1 MKPKELLQV
10 ALGILTATGGFVD
23 AGAIATAGAA
33 GAQFGL
39 GLIWAL
45 LLATLAIIL
54 LVEMSGRLAAVSGTG
69 YADAIRERFGFRFYL
84 LPLSSEVVANTLL
97 LAADFGGMA
106 IALSLVT
113 GISWHVLT
121 PFVALLVFAIVWRA
135 PFGFIENLPS
145 ILGLVTLTFWI
156 GVSAHGGPDGELLR
170 TLWRPEIKQNELAEY
185 LFLAAAILGAIISP
199 YLLFFYSSGAREER
213 WTRRSISTNRLV
225 AVVGMTFG
233 STTAIA
239 LIVLAALVLQPLGIA
254 GGTLPEIG
262 LSMAAPLG
270 KAGAVLFASALFVT
284 CLGAALEVSLGMSYN
299 VSQGFGWE
307 WGEEK
312 KPAQAPR
319 FNLLLVVF
327 LGVALALTLLGIDPL
342 QLALMGSA
350 FTALILPISLA
361 PFLVL
366 MNDRAYLGDFTNGA
380 LSNIA
385 TVGILAIAFVV
396 AVVSMP
402 LLLLSGG

>member
-1 MKPKELLQV
+1 MKAKDLLSV

-39 GLIWAL
+39 GLVWAM
-45 LLATLAIIL
+45 LLATLAIVL
-54 LVEMSGRLAAVSGTG
+54 LVEMSGRLTAVSGKG

-84 LPLSSEVVANTLL
+84 LPLSSEVVANLLL
-97 LAADFGGMA
+97 LAADIGGMS

-113 GISWHVLT
+113 GIAWHLMT

-145 ILGLVTLTFWI
+145 LLGLVTLTFWI
-156 GVSAHGGPDGELLR
+156 GVSATGGPGGDLLQ
-170 TLWRPEIKQNELAEY
+170 TLWRPELKQNEIAEY

-213 WTRRSISTNRLV
+213 WSRKSISTNRLT
-225 AVVGMTFG
+225 AVVGMGFG

-239 LIVLAALVLQPLGIA
+239 LIVLSAIVLQPLGIA

-262 LSMAAPLG
+262 LGMGAALG
-270 KAGAVLFASALFVT
+270 KAGAVLFATALFVT
-284 CLGAALEVSLGMSYN
+284 CLGAALEVSLSMSYN

-312 KPAQAPR
+312 KPLEAPR
-319 FNLLLVVF
+319 FNLLLLVF
-327 LGVALALTLLGIDPL
+327 LALALGVTFLGADPL
-342 QLALMGSA
+342 QLALIGSA
-350 FTALILPISLA
+350 FTALILPISLS

-366 MNDRAYLGDFTNGA
+366 MNDRAYLGDQTNGA

-385 TVGILAIAFVV
+385 TVGVLAIAFVV

-402 LLLLSGG
+402 LLFLSGG